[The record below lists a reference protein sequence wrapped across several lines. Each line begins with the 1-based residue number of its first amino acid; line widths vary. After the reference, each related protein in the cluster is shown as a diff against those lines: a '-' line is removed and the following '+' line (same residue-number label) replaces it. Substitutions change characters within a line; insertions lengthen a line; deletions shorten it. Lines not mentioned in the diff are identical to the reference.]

1 MKTLYKRIERLSA
14 RIRPGA
20 VREFTLEELCRLY
33 WRINKRK
40 FQAFAKGS
48 PFQFFADCFER
59 EDAERAARGALAAR
73 NATSPHRK
81 RGRVSR
87 RVRR

>member
-33 WRINKRK
+33 WRINKRE

-59 EDAERAARGALAAR
+59 EDAERAARGVM
-73 NATSPHRK
+73 
-81 RGRVSR
+81 RGS
-87 RVRR
+87 

>member
-14 RIRPGA
+14 RIRPGPI
-20 VREFTLEELCRLY
+20 REFTLEELCRLY
-33 WRINKRK
+33 WRMNKRGFK
-40 FQAFAKGS
+40 AFAKGS

-59 EDAERAARGALAAR
+59 EDADCAARGTPGRKSAPAR
-73 NATSPHRK
+73 RE

-87 RVRR
+87 MVGG

>member
-14 RIRPGA
+14 KIRPDA

-33 WRINKRK
+33 WRMNNRGFK
-40 FQAFAKGS
+40 AFAKAS

-59 EDAERAARGALAAR
+59 EDAERATRDAVKRSR
-73 NATSPHRK
+73 ATRLRRQ
-81 RGRVSR
+81 RGRAAAL
-87 RVRR
+87 